1 MEQIAQAY
9 ASEIA
14 SCRLFRGLDRDQTA
28 RALALLEASKADYTR
43 GAFVH
48 SAGEPLSRFGMV
60 LSGLVQVLT
69 DDINGNRMI
78 MANVTSG
85 GTFGE
90 SLCYLKVKEP
100 EIYIVAQKP
109 SGVLWLSAEVFRREA
124 ETEFGLEMKNRF
136 ISMLAERALSM
147 NTRIQILS
155 RLTLRDKLTA
165 LFTAFADKGGRSV
178 VLPFNRADMAAY
190 LGTDRSALSRE
201 LSRMKAEGV
210 IDYHKN
216 SFTLL

>member
-1 MEQIAQAY
+1 
-9 ASEIA
+9 
-14 SCRLFRGLDRDQTA
+14 
-28 RALALLEASKADYTR
+28 
-43 GAFVH
+43 
-48 SAGEPLSRFGMV
+48 MV

-124 ETEFGLEMKNRF
+124 ETEFGLEMKDRF

-178 VLPFNRADMAAY
+178 ILPFNRADMAAY

-201 LSRMKAEGV
+201 LSRMKAEGL
-210 IDYHKN
+210 IDYRKN